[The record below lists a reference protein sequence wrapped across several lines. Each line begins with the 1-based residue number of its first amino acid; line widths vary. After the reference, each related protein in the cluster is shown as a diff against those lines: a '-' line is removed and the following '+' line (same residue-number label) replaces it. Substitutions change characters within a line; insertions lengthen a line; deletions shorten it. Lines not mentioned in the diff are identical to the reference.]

1 MIREINLL
9 PWKTVVVTSDF
20 DKSEIKNIMLILAE
34 IDNCYYYLEEWDEY
48 EYICDN
54 DKINKEEWDE
64 KIFDISQMPN
74 YIKMDW
80 LNYNKKP
87 LSLKLLNKQVKNLLT
102 LLSHQSDDVKKIN
115 QLEEEIY
122 LIKSLRRD
130 LIIKGAISN

>member
-34 IDNCYYYLEEWDEY
+34 IDNCYYYL
-48 EYICDN
+48 
-54 DKINKEEWDE
+54 EEWDE